1 MVLIYLLIAFFVCLF
16 IYQLI
21 LAFCPNSIEGMENK
35 DTNTELRY
43 TDYARDPL
51 ILGEQNAGN
60 IEYLKGQVSN
70 LSTDSINIDKIQ
82 TNIDALQQQVDDLGQ
97 QMADLST
104 NMISSTTPDTSA
116 IDDQE
121 TTASVEADIA
131 AEDEKNKDEKLDM

>member
-21 LAFCPNSIEGMENK
+21 LAFYPNSIEGMENK

-43 TDYARDPL
+43 TDYAKDPL

-60 IEYLKGQVSN
+60 IEYLKGQFN
-70 LSTDSINIDKIQ
+70 RLSTDSINIDKLQ

-97 QMADLST
+97 QMTDLSQ

-116 IDDQE
+116 IDGEE
-121 TTASVEADIA
+121 TTESAEADIA
-131 AEDEKNKDEKLDM
+131 AEDDKKEDDNLDM

>member
-21 LAFCPNSIEGMENK
+21 LAFYPNSIEGMENK
-35 DTNTELRY
+35 DKNTELNY
-43 TDYARDPL
+43 TDYAKDPL

-60 IEYLKGQVSN
+60 IEYLKGQVN
-70 LSTDSINIDKIQ
+70 RLSTDSINIDKLQ

-97 QMADLST
+97 QMTDLSQ

-116 IDDQE
+116 IDGQE
-121 TTASVEADIA
+121 TTESVEADIA
-131 AEDEKNKDEKLDM
+131 AEDDKKEDDNLDM